1 MITHRS
7 RLLQA
12 ACALLATVALT
23 GMGLAAGPGAAHAST
38 SGVKTITPGVLTV
51 AEDGDMPYTGLDQAT
66 GKMIGVDGEFMEA
79 AARDL
84 RLKVK
89 PVAMDW
95 APEVPSVQSNRVDT
109 LTGGMYYTAARAR
122 IVNITK
128 PCWYDFTAFIER
140 SGSHISTVPGLKGHP
155 VGTVQG
161 FLFVP
166 DLQKISY
173 VGPSLHLYQTIDAA
187 LQDLASGRIDVVVT
201 GAASGAWHAA
211 KRPEW
216 KLKVVLPKPDKAF
229 PETLVKG
236 HVSYA
241 VNKGNPSLL
250 AALNKEIARLRANG
264 TIRRILAKYGMGNAG
279 FFNP

>member
-1 MITHRS
+1 MTHRS

-23 GMGLAAGPGAAHAST
+23 GMDLAAGPGAAHAST
-38 SGVKTITPGVLTV
+38 SSVKTITPGVLTV

-109 LTGGMYYTAARAR
+109 LTGGMYYTATRAR
-122 IVNITK
+122 IVNITN

-140 SGSHISTVPGLKGHP
+140 SGSHINTVPGLKGHP

-187 LQDLASGRIDVVVT
+187 LQDLASGRIAVVVT

-229 PETLVKG
+229 HETLVRRSPRSRRRTG
-236 HVSYA
+236 REESRDGPVPVVRRAPA
-241 VNKGNPSLL
+241 VRCRS
-250 AALNKEIARLRANG
+250 
-264 TIRRILAKYGMGNAG
+264 
-279 FFNP
+279 